1 MGRTDPQRPKSTPNI
16 GKEQRKKKFPFLA
29 VHSLMEVTS
38 DEEGFK
44 GAWFEAKILKSYLNR
59 KRKLLIQY
67 KNLVS
72 EKDSNELLKET
83 VDLSFIRPL
92 PPPSEADQIYEV
104 DDVVDVF
111 HRDGWWKGVVRNV
124 ELRMCWGKLR
134 RRYSVEFENPS
145 DVFNYNG
152 NALRFHHDWIGRKWI
167 RSRKQ
172 KVSLAVPVGSDS
184 TLRRSIFKVLPSRTH
199 ADEQSADFSL
209 FVDSSTADNHAE
221 DKSSVKKSRKNPVW
235 DSSPSCATLAST
247 NLKIPAPK
255 TSPGPH
261 RQEALSEDGMT
272 ESSKKR
278 KREPSAEVPGYQIP
292 TADDTTNE
300 QPFVKSLYMW
310 KHIDALEI
318 FRILPQNPHFSFL
331 SDSNEET
338 RKGSAFGLM
347 LTFASM
353 AEKVTKLQIDDPRSR
368 FDSYV
373 DALAML
379 EVIGFDVKVMADR
392 VNELWV
398 LKEQKEQLDN
408 RSKRYQTSV
417 ADSDARKAKLEQE
430 IAEIDKMTTTT
441 TDLVVQ
447 RLLKLSE
454 MVTEDSKKHLLQ
466 LKISSLKIIISD
478 LEDRFKVK
486 SASSWQRVV

>member
-1 MGRTDPQRPKSTPNI
+1 MGRTERQRPKSIPNI
-16 GKEQRKKKFPFLA
+16 GKEPRKKRFPFLA
-29 VHSLMEVTS
+29 VHSLVEVTS

-59 KRKLLIQY
+59 KRKFLIQY

-83 VDLSFIRPL
+83 VDVSFIRPL
-92 PPPSEADQIYEV
+92 PPAPEADQIYEV
-104 DDVVDVF
+104 DDVLDAF

-134 RRYSVEFENPS
+134 RRYTVEFENPS
-145 DVFNYNG
+145 DRFNYSG

-167 RSRKQ
+167 RSPRQ
-172 KVSLAVPVGSDS
+172 
-184 TLRRSIFKVLPSRTH
+184 KVLPRGTH
-199 ADEQSADFSL
+199 AEEQSADASL

-221 DKSSVKKSRKNPVW
+221 DKSSVKKSRKNPVG
-235 DSSPSCATLAST
+235 DSSPSCATLTST
-247 NLKIPAPK
+247 NLKMPAPE
-255 TSPGPH
+255 TSSRPN
-261 RQEALSEDGMT
+261 RQEAGSGNEMT

-278 KREPSAEVPGYQIP
+278 KREPDSQVTGYQIP
-292 TADDTTNE
+292 TASGEDTTNE

-310 KHIDALEI
+310 NHIDALEI
-318 FRILPQNPHFSFL
+318 FRILPQKPHFSFL
-331 SDSNEET
+331 SDSNKET
-338 RKGSAFGLM
+338 REGSAFGLM

-373 DALAML
+373 EALAML
-379 EVIGFDVKVMADR
+379 EVTGFDAKVMADR
-392 VNELWV
+392 VNELLV

-408 RSKRYQTSV
+408 RSKRYQTSI
-417 ADSDARKAKLEQE
+417 ADSDARKAKLEEE
-430 IAEIDKMTTTT
+430 IAAIDKMMSTS
-441 TDLVVQ
+441 DLIVQ
-447 RLLKLSE
+447 QASKVSE
-454 MVTEDSKKHLLQ
+454 MVMEDSKKNLLQ

-478 LEDRFKVK
+478 LENRFKVK
-486 SASSWQRVV
+486 SVAPWQRVV